1 MCKTINHEN
10 GYRDDVLSAFKL
22 INNLNLNLYHY
33 TSIDMRNINQ
43 HNKIYINMENE
54 KRYRL
59 IYVAIILNI
68 VLWTRFIIPQLFDI
82 FRNSIDH
89 IENI

>member
-22 INNLNLNLYHY
+22 INRIFIESES
-33 TSIDMRNINQ
+33 SIDIRNINQ

-54 KRYRL
+54 NR
-59 IYVAIILNI
+59 
-68 VLWTRFIIPQLFDI
+68 
-82 FRNSIDH
+82 
-89 IENI
+89 